1 MNKIQNIFS
10 HKNDLHYILFY
21 SFILLVLLNS
31 VNCYIIIPLK
41 YISIKKFNET
51 TPSDIIKSII
61 GQNLFG
67 IIEIGTPKQKVDV
80 LIEFDTNNFYITKN
94 DVVIHKNENSNFNKL
109 NKYNSNSSNSLT
121 ILEEDI
127 LLNDDNLIFSDIAKE
142 YFYFNNIKTEIEF
155 CLVKVIEDPSSGG
168 IGLQLNPPSYINI
181 NSTSFLDKIKKKGLS
196 NNYAWSI
203 IYNDKEGND
212 GYLLL
217 GDYLHNIDGKEKYLN
232 NGKYD
237 GDSLYSVNALSYENI
252 IKTEFYMDELIVNK
266 INDKNIIKESK
277 YLHIK
282 LDYNLGGIVCSN
294 LFQYYLQNN
303 IFTKSNYCYKDKF
316 LLNERIYF
324 FYYCEKTNFINKKIK
339 DMFPTFLFINHN
351 FNSNFSIMPDDVFIE
366 KDDYIY
372 CLMLFDLSEKN
383 GWILG
388 RPFLKKYQ
396 FTFEQES
403 KKILFYLENNNNNI
417 IIDEVKKSTLVII
430 IIVLFIIF
438 SLLGFFIGRIIYKKH
453 FKKKRKNELDDTFVY
468 NANDNSINAEG
479 SKIEMAKKL
488 FNE

>member
-1 MNKIQNIFS
+1 MNKIQNIFI
-10 HKNDLHYILFY
+10 HKNDFHYLILFY
-21 SFILLVLLNS
+21 SFILLVLLNT

-41 YISIKKFNET
+41 YISINKFNET
-51 TPSDIIKSII
+51 TPSDIIKSILA
-61 GQNLFG
+61 QKLFG
-67 IIEIGTPKQKVDV
+67 IIELGTPKQKVDV
-80 LIEFDTNNFYITKN
+80 RIEFDTNNFYITKN
-94 DVVIHKNENSNFNKL
+94 DAFIHKSENTNFNNL

-121 ILEEDI
+121 ILENGI
-127 LLNDDNLIFSDIAKE
+127 LFNDDNLIMTDIAKE
-142 YFYFNNIKTEIEF
+142 NFYFNNIKTEIEF

-168 IGLQLNPPSYINI
+168 IGLQLYPPSYSNT
-181 NSTSFLDKIKKKGLS
+181 NSISFLEKIKNKGLS

-217 GDYLHNIDGKEKYLN
+217 GDYLHNVDNKEKYLKD
-232 NGKYD
+232 GKYD
-237 GDSLYSVNALSYENI
+237 GDSLYSEHALSYENI
-252 IKTEFYMDELIVNK
+252 IKTEFYMDELIVYK
-266 INDKNIIKESK
+266 INDKNQIKERK

-294 LFQYYLQNN
+294 LFQYYLQSN

-316 LLNERIYF
+316 LLNDKIYY
-324 FYYCEKTNFINKKIK
+324 FYYCEKNNFINKKIK

-351 FNSNFSIMPDDVFIE
+351 FNSNFTIIPDDIFIE
-366 KDDYIY
+366 KGDYIY

-403 KKILFYLENNNNNI
+403 KKIFFYLENNNI
-417 IIDEVKKSTLVII
+417 IINGVKKSTLVKI

-438 SLLGFFIGRIIYKKH
+438 SILGFFIGRIIYKKH
-453 FKKKRKNELDDTFVY
+453 FKKKRKNELDDSFVY
-468 NANDNSINAEG
+468 NVNNDSKYAKG
-479 SKIEMAKKL
+479 SKIEMTKKL